1 MCGRFT
7 LTYRERERL
16 AAELGVNVE
25 QIPEADSKP
34 PYHLAP
40 PDPHWIV
47 RLRYEDRQVLPARWG
62 LVNSWAKDAKRAAA
76 QINARAETLARP
88 SAFRDA
94 FAKRRCVV
102 PADGFFEWI
111 GAGNARRPIW
121 FHRADGGLILFAGL
135 YESWQPEP
143 GGWQRTFTIV
153 TTEPNRVVLPIH
165 DRMPVIL
172 ADEIVDLWLAPREGG
187 AGRLGRMLGPPPD
200 DLLVATP
207 VSLRVNSVKND
218 APACLE
224 PADAGQEGEVAPGQ
238 DEGQARLL

>member
-25 QIPEADSKP
+25 QIPEADYKP
-34 PYHLAP
+34 RYNIAP
-40 PDPHWIV
+40 TDPHWIV

-76 QINARAETLARP
+76 QINARAETLART

-102 PADGFFEWI
+102 PPDGFFEWI

-172 ADEIVDLWLAPREGG
+172 ADEVVDLWLDPREED
-187 AGRLGRMLGPPPD
+187 AERLGRMLGPPPD

-207 VSLRVNSVKND
+207 VSPRVNSVKND
-218 APACLE
+218 DPACLE